1 MYLLPL
7 PHPLKALQNG
17 LLFNTDGPYWS
28 GAKPCANNFMPCL
41 AQKSPVL
48 KCRGFCARHFNTRDF
63 CSRQGMKAAS
73 CVGNNS
79 DKKSDESESAK
90 IVLKQVKSMTN
101 NVESCKKINGRV
113 QTFKFS
119 VFIGPRCPWGP
130 IYGSA
135 CLSLTP
141 RPFAN
146 LTDVTLADE
155 DTNSIL
161 TDNANHAFQRNVAT
175 QVTEAGGKICN
186 LCK

>member
-1 MYLLPL
+1 
-7 PHPLKALQNG
+7 
-17 LLFNTDGPYWS
+17 
-28 GAKPCANNFMPCL
+28 
-41 AQKSPVL
+41 
-48 KCRGFCARHFNTRDF
+48 
-63 CSRQGMKAAS
+63 
-73 CVGNNS
+73 
-79 DKKSDESESAK
+79 
-90 IVLKQVKSMTN
+90 MTN

-155 DTNSIL
+155 DTNPIPIDEANRAIL
-161 TDNANHAFQRNVAT
+161 GNVAI
-175 QVTEAGGKICN
+175 QVAPPGGQVCF
-186 LCK
+186 